1 MTLPSPQTVLQGVIL
16 LDTHGES
23 CDTGEEGGGGG
34 GLTWVGA
41 EVRAGKS
48 SLRSKQKNKK
58 VRRGRWDGRG

>member
-1 MTLPSPQTVLQGVIL
+1 MLQGVIL

-23 CDTGEEGGGGG
+23 CDTGEEGGG

-58 VRRGRWDGRG
+58 VRRGRWATRG